1 MLIAV
6 NTRFLIKDK
15 LEGIG
20 WFTCETLKRI
30 TCNHPEHQFVFFFDR
45 HFSDEFIFSDNITP
59 LVLSPAARHPFLW
72 YYWFEF
78 AVSNALKKLKPDIF
92 LSTDGYLCLR
102 TKVKS
107 VLVIHDLAF
116 EHYPKHIDYLTQKYY
131 QYFVPKY
138 AKKADRIATVSR
150 FSKEDIIDKY
160 QISSD
165 KIDVVYNGANELYQ
179 PLNEQEK
186 LEIRSK
192 YAGGKEYFIYVGALH
207 PRKNIENLLL
217 GFEQFK
223 KANPCNVKLLLVGR
237 KAWQMSAIHHT
248 YQKMAFKED
257 VIFMEHLQLDVL
269 PKLLAASLAL
279 VYVSATHTH

>member
-1 MLIAV
+1 MLIAI

-30 TCNHPEHQFVFFFDR
+30 TRNHPEHQFVFFFDR

-78 AVSNALKKLKPDIF
+78 AVSNCLKKLKPDIF
-92 LSTDGYLCLR
+92 LSTDGYLCLS

-116 EHYPKHIDYLTQKYY
+116 EHYPKHIDYLTRKYY
-131 QYFVPKY
+131 KYFVPKY

-179 PLNEQEK
+179 PLNEKEK
-186 LEIRSK
+186 LKIRSK
-192 YAGGKEYFIYVGALH
+192 YA
-207 PRKNIENLLL
+207 
-217 GFEQFK
+217 
-223 KANPCNVKLLLVGR
+223 
-237 KAWQMSAIHHT
+237 
-248 YQKMAFKED
+248 
-257 VIFMEHLQLDVL
+257 
-269 PKLLAASLAL
+269 
-279 VYVSATHTH
+279 